1 MSVNSIHKRGGN
13 FSDLGLIISF
23 PSQKRYMGKKTSVT
37 DKEYEKLRFVFL
49 NQVDKIIF

>member
-1 MSVNSIHKRGGN
+1 MLVNSIHKRGGN

-23 PSQKRYMGKKTSVT
+23 PSQKRKKTSVT